1 MVISRQIPRL
11 EQLATKRVLLGT
23 HLGHSALI
31 HTPPS
36 RSSNVILWRRSARG
50 ACLFLLA
57 VLGCLQASAQQK
69 PASPLDEFE
78 RRFAAANSAKEAGD
92 LPAAA
97 AASEKIVALGLREMG
112 KLRLFEAAYPEA
124 ARFSRRS
131 LEFEDVAD
139 AHVDLAAANL
149 FTSRLDEAGL
159 PRRGGVFPEV
169 PRDSSRPR
177 NQLRSRQLFAPIERE
192 GTERH
197 IAQEIV
203 RKKISRVDS
212 QLLEKLPVGLR
223 REHPCS

>member
-1 MVISRQIPRL
+1 MRAVDRGEYVHNDNVLGRFSHATS
-11 EQLATKRVLLGT
+11 LARINLL
-23 HLGHSALI
+23 I
-31 HTPPS
+31 
-36 RSSNVILWRRSARG
+36 VWRRSARG

-112 KLRLFEAAYPEA
+112 KLRLFEAAYPVA

-139 AHVDLAAANL
+139 SH
-149 FTSRLDEAGL
+149 G
-159 PRRGGVFPEV
+159 
-169 PRDSSRPR
+169 PR

-192 GTERH
+192 GKGRGH
-197 IAQEIV
+197 FPADDGGV
-203 RKKISRVDS
+203 R
-212 QLLEKLPVGLR
+212 
-223 REHPCS
+223 

>member
-1 MVISRQIPRL
+1 MAISRQIPRL

-23 HLGHSALI
+23 NLGHSALI

-36 RSSNVILWRRSARG
+36 LSSNGILCRRAALSS
-50 ACLFLLA
+50 CLFRLA

-78 RRFAAANSAKEAGD
+78 RRFTAANSAKEAGD

-149 FTSRLDEAGL
+149 LT
-159 PRRGGVFPEV
+159 
-169 PRDSSRPR
+169 
-177 NQLRSRQLFAPIERE
+177 
-192 GTERH
+192 
-197 IAQEIV
+197 
-203 RKKISRVDS
+203 SRVDEALKEIGQALAADPRHAKAWS
-212 QLLEKLPVGLR
+212 IEGAAQIKKKDYRAGVESFQKSLEIPPDRETSYGLASCMLR
-223 REHPCS
+223 LKEKENAD